1 MPTVLVTGA
10 NRGLGLEFVR
20 QYAANNWKVIAAC
33 RDPGSAKELRVLAE
47 SNAPLKVQLE
57 FLDVLEHSSIND
69 LASSL
74 AGEPIDVLINNAG
87 IIGPVRKNVAQQSF
101 GSMDYDMWVQVFSTN
116 VLGPFK
122 VSEAFIPNLLL
133 GQHKNLVV
141 ISSTVGSNVEMTAP
155 IFSYASSKAAVTKTF
170 TTLAQVLR
178 EQGVSVRVFCPG
190 HVKTDMGGPEAQ
202 IDKEISIQGMRKQI
216 SLMCLDNSGVFMRY
230 NGEVVAF

>member
-20 QYAANNWKVIAAC
+20 QYANNDWTVIATC
-33 RDPGSAKELRVLAE
+33 RDPASATEIMALAE
-47 SNAPLKVQLE
+47 SKKPRIKLE
-57 FLDVLEHSSIND
+57 YLDVLEHASIND
-69 LASSL
+69 LALAL

-101 GSMDYDMWVQVFSTN
+101 GSMDYSVWARVFATN

-122 VSEAFIPNLLL
+122 VSEVFLPHLLL
-133 GQHKNLVV
+133 GHQKRLVI
-141 ISSTVGSNVEMTAP
+141 ISSTVGSNTEMIAP

-170 TTLAQVLR
+170 TTLAEVLR
-178 EQGVSVRVFCPG
+178 PEGVSVRVFCPG
-190 HVKTDMGGPEAQ
+190 HVKTDMGGERA
-202 IDKEISIQGMRKQI
+202 DLEKEVSIEGMRKQI
-216 SLMCLDNSGVFMRY
+216 SRMSLENSGGFLRY